1 MTTPLLADTDDVVAE
16 PPSSSGRTARTSKP
30 ASSKAKSS
38 RHGHT
43 RGKSLSLVKHRK
55 GKNSKHKRHGGKAD
69 DGSDSEPEG
78 GAEGAKSTLASV
90 KAMLGLEPQVAAVL
104 GGCFAVGSR
113 SVVGTGSSQGRCVG
127 GHVQDGLCHPHA
139 KADGT

>member
-1 MTTPLLADTDDVVAE
+1 M
-16 PPSSSGRTARTSKP
+16 
-30 ASSKAKSS
+30 
-38 RHGHT
+38 
-43 RGKSLSLVKHRK
+43 SLVKHRK

-90 KAMLGLEPQVAAVL
+90 KAMLGLEPQVTAVL

-127 GHVQDGLCHPHA
+127 GHVQDGLCNPHA
-139 KADGT
+139 KADGV